1 VLNKYSP
8 SASIISPLTFPISF
22 IAIAMTRLTSFGIL
36 YDAGH
41 ISHRRAPELVS
52 HIGFLCTVICP
63 LVNKV
68 KRITKEY
75 CHGHAAEA
83 T

>member
-1 VLNKYSP
+1 
-8 SASIISPLTFPISF
+8 
-22 IAIAMTRLTSFGIL
+22 MTRLTSFSIL

-52 HIGFLCTVICP
+52 YIGFLCTVLYPFI
-63 LVNKV
+63 NKV

-75 CHGHAAEA
+75 YHGHAAEA